1 MSHIVVTRGC
11 LDALGDSYT
20 TEGALAVEEVR
31 LGDDV
36 FTLLEPLSF
45 SVTLTNTGAGIVA
58 AGSAHTR
65 VRATCVRC
73 LGEYESDVTAPV
85 DGFYVRPEQ
94 DVDLPEEQ
102 EREHIVDERIDL
114 EPAIFQAFV
123 LELPFA
129 PTCRAECPGLC
140 PSCGADR
147 NEGPCGCL
155 GQGDASPFAVLREAF
170 PPTASDDV

>member
-1 MSHIVVTRGC
+1 MSYLLGTRGV
-11 LDALGDSYT
+11 LDALGDSST
-20 TEGALAVEEVR
+20 TEGTLAVAEVR

-36 FTLLEPLSF
+36 FTLLDPLDF

-58 AGSAHTR
+58 AGTAKTR
-65 VRATCVRC
+65 VRTSCVRC
-73 LGEYESDVTAPV
+73 LGEFESDVVAVV
-85 DGFYVRPEQ
+85 DGFYVRPEH

-129 PTCRAECPGLC
+129 PTCRADCAGLC

-147 NEGPCGCL
+147 NEGPCGCPD
-155 GQGDASPFAVLREAF
+155 QGDASPFAVLREAF
-170 PPTASDDV
+170 PSTPPEDV

>member
-1 MSHIVVTRGC
+1 MSYLVGTRGV
-11 LDALGDSYT
+11 LDALGDSAT
-20 TEGALAVEEVR
+20 TEGTLAVEDVR

-36 FTLLEPLSF
+36 FTLLSPLAF
-45 SVTLTNTGAGIVA
+45 SVTVTNTGAGIVA
-58 AGSAHTR
+58 AGTVRTR
-65 VRATCVRC
+65 VRTSCVRC
-73 LGEYESDVTAPV
+73 LGEFESDVAAAV
-85 DGFYVRPEQ
+85 DGFYVRPEH

-147 NEGPCGCL
+147 NEGPCGCP

-170 PPTASDDV
+170 PPTPSDDV